1 MAEYA
6 DRYDVGSL
14 ESTERKYTDLQLV
27 KRLIVEYTFRYK
39 QIFFLVSVLMLA
51 KMLVVLAGPI
61 LYKVTIDYYI
71 GSTPPIELDPVAGF
85 IEQTARTLSGSGS
98 PSIEVILMSAA
109 VLYVLLSLFQWLIT
123 SLQTYYLE
131 KLGLLVIADIRGD
144 FFRQLG
150 QLSQSFFEHGN
161 TGKLVSRVTNDAEAL
176 KKILSTGVVG
186 LVSDSLMAI
195 AVLLVMVS
203 LDPQLALIALSIA
216 PVLAV
221 VSRVFQGLI
230 KNAWRVARRN
240 VASLT
245 GKVQDL
251 MYGAKV
257 TKALTQE
264 ERSLHE
270 FDTVNEQN
278 MQVQI
283 RAETV
288 SVAFS
293 SAVSL
298 LSSIMTAAIWYLG
311 GLQVLMVSRTLG
323 QLIAFNQYASAF
335 FSPIRN
341 LSLFYGEIQS
351 ALSGAERIFTILDIE
366 PDIFEASDP
375 VDLVDA
381 KGQLVFKDVSFSYVY
396 GRPVLNNISF
406 ETKPG
411 ERLALFGPTGA
422 GKSTIINLVG
432 RFYDPNEGV
441 VTIDGT
447 DLWDISF
454 SSLRENVSIV
464 LQEPFL
470 FSGSIEYNLKF
481 GKPEVT
487 DEEMMRVANLLGIH
501 ESIVKLVDKYDTEIM
516 ERGANL
522 SFGQQQLICLGRA
535 ILADPRILIFDEATS
550 SVDPYT
556 ESMIQNTLREEM
568 VNRTVIIIT
577 HRVSTVRD
585 ADRIILLDEGNMI
598 GIGTHDQL
606 VETSPLY
613 RKLCEMQLLNT
624 HKE

>member
-14 ESTERKYTDLQLV
+14 ERTEREYTDIQLV
-27 KRLIVEYTFRYK
+27 KRLVFEYSFKHKR
-39 QIFFLVSVLMLA
+39 IFFIVAVLVFT
-51 KMLVVLAGPI
+51 KMLVVLAEPY

-71 GSTPPIELDPVAGF
+71 SGTTLGETEPVAVFIEKIAGILSGTSTPSVE
-85 IEQTARTLSGSGS
+85 
-98 PSIEVILMSAA
+98 SIIMSAA
-109 VLYVLLSLFQWLIT
+109 FLYVILSLIQWVIT
-123 SLQTYYLE
+123 SLQTYYIE

-144 FFRQLG
+144 FFNHLG

-186 LVSDSLMAI
+186 LFADTLMASSI
-195 AVLLVMVS
+195 LLLMAS
-203 LDPQLALIALSIA
+203 LDLQLTLVALSIA

-221 VSRVFQGLI
+221 ISRVFQGLI

-270 FDTVNEQN
+270 FDQVNEQN
-278 MQVQI
+278 MQSQI

-293 SAVSL
+293 SSVTL
-298 LSSIMTAAIWYLG
+298 LSSIMIAAIWYLG
-311 GLQVLMVSRTLG
+311 GLQVLSVSRTLG
-323 QLIAFNQYASAF
+323 QLVAFNQYASSF
-335 FSPIRN
+335 FSPIQS

-351 ALSGAERIFTILDIE
+351 ALSGAERIFSVLDIE
-366 PDIFEASDP
+366 PDVIEVSDP

-381 KGQLVFKDVSFSYVY
+381 KGQLIFKDVSFSYVR
-396 GRPVLNNISF
+396 GRPVLSDIFF

-411 ERLALFGPTGA
+411 EKLALFGPTGA

-432 RFYDPNEGV
+432 RFYDPDEGMITV
-441 VTIDGT
+441 DGVN
-447 DLWDISF
+447 LRDISF
-454 SSLRENVSIV
+454 RTLRNTVSIV
-464 LQEPFL
+464 LQESFL

-481 GKPEVT
+481 GRPEAT
-487 DEEMMRVANLLGIH
+487 DEEMIRVARLLGIH
-501 ESIVKLVDKYDTEIM
+501 DTISKFRGKYGTEIM
-516 ERGANL
+516 ERGSNL

-535 ILADPRILIFDEATS
+535 ILADPRILLFDEATS

-556 ESMIQNTLREEM
+556 ESMIQNALREEL

-585 ADRIILLDEGNMI
+585 ADRIILLNEGLI
-598 GIGTHDQL
+598 EDIGTHDDL
-606 VETSPLY
+606 IERSSLY
-613 RKLCEMQLLNT
+613 RKLCEIQLVET
-624 HKE
+624 T

>member
-1 MAEYA
+1 MAEYT

-14 ESTERKYTDLQLV
+14 ESTERQYSDFQLIKRIITDYTLEYRSIFLLV
-27 KRLIVEYTFRYK
+27 TT
-39 QIFFLVSVLMLA
+39 LVFA
-51 KMLVVLAGPI
+51 KMLLVIASPYL
-61 LYKVTIDYYI
+61 LRVTIDYYI
-71 GSTPPIELDPVAGF
+71 NNKPPVEVDPIAGF
-85 IEQTARTLSGSGS
+85 IEYTARMLTGLST
-98 PSIEVILMSAA
+98 PNIEVLLMSAA
-109 VLYVLLSLFQWLIT
+109 ILFVIISILQWVVN
-123 SLQTYYLE
+123 SLQTYYIE

-144 FFRQLG
+144 FFSHLG

-161 TGKLVSRVTNDAEAL
+161 TGKLVSRVTNDAESL

-186 LVSDSLMAI
+186 LFADSLMLVANLLLMAAMDLQLTLI
-195 AVLLVMVS
+195 VL
-203 LDPQLALIALSIA
+203 IIA
-216 PVLAV
+216 PLLAG
-221 VSRVFQGLI
+221 VSHAFQGLI

-270 FDTVNEQN
+270 FDEVNEQN
-278 MQVQI
+278 MQAQI

-293 SAVSL
+293 STVIL

-311 GLQVLMVSRTLG
+311 GLQVLLASRTLG
-323 QLIAFNQYASAF
+323 QLVAFNQYASSF
-335 FSPIRN
+335 FSPIRS
-341 LSLFYGEIQS
+341 LSLLYGEIQS
-351 ALSGAERIFTILDIE
+351 ALSGAERIFSVLDIK
-366 PDIFEASDP
+366 PDVLEASNP
-375 VDLVDA
+375 VDLEDVE
-381 KGQLVFKDVSFSYVY
+381 GHLVFKDVSFSYVQ
-396 GRPVLNNISF
+396 GRSVLSDVSF
-406 ETKPG
+406 ETIPG

-432 RFYDPNEGV
+432 RFYDPKKGII
-441 VTIDGT
+441 TIDGVN
-447 DLWDISF
+447 LRDISF
-454 SSLRENVSIV
+454 RSLRKTVSIV

-481 GKPEVT
+481 GRPEAT
-487 DEEMMRVANLLGIH
+487 NEEMIRVAKLLGIH
-501 ESIVKLVDKYDTEIM
+501 DTISKFREKYVTEIM

-556 ESMIQNTLREEM
+556 ESMIQYALREEM
-568 VNRTVIIIT
+568 INRTVIIIT
-577 HRVSTVRD
+577 HRISTVRD
-585 ADRIILLDEGNMI
+585 ADRIILLNEGRIEDTGN
-598 GIGTHDQL
+598 HKEL
-606 VETSPLY
+606 NERSPLY
-613 RKLCEMQLLNT
+613 RKLCEMQLVEI
-624 HKE
+624 K

>member
-14 ESTERKYTDLQLV
+14 ERTEREYTDIQLV
-27 KRLIVEYTFRYK
+27 KRLVFEYSFKHKR
-39 QIFFLVSVLMLA
+39 IFFIVAVLVFA
-51 KMLVVLAGPI
+51 KMLIVLAGPY

-71 GSTPPIELDPVAGF
+71 SGTTLGETEPVAVF
-85 IEQTARTLSGSGS
+85 IENIAGILSGTSA
-98 PSIEVILMSAA
+98 PSVESILMSAA
-109 VLYVLLSLFQWLIT
+109 FLYVILSLIQWLIT
-123 SLQTYYLE
+123 SLQTYYIE

-144 FFRQLG
+144 FFNHLG
-150 QLSQSFFEHGN
+150 RLSQSFFEHGN

-186 LVSDSLMAI
+186 LFADTLMASSI
-195 AVLLVMVS
+195 LLLMAS
-203 LDPQLALIALSIA
+203 LDLQLTLIALSIA

-221 VSRVFQGLI
+221 ISRVFQGLI

-270 FDTVNEQN
+270 FDQVNEQN
-278 MQVQI
+278 MQSQI

-293 SAVSL
+293 SSVTL

-311 GLQVLMVSRTLG
+311 GLQVLSVSRTLG
-323 QLIAFNQYASAF
+323 QLVAFNQYASSF
-335 FSPIRN
+335 FSPIQS

-351 ALSGAERIFTILDIE
+351 ALSGAERIFSVLDIE
-366 PDIFEASDP
+366 PDVLEVSDP
-375 VDLVDA
+375 VDLVDS
-381 KGQLVFKDVSFSYVY
+381 KGQLIFKDVSFSYVR
-396 GRPVLNNISF
+396 GRPVLSDISF

-411 ERLALFGPTGA
+411 EKLALFGPTGA

-432 RFYDPNEGV
+432 RFYDPEEGMITV
-441 VTIDGT
+441 DGEN
-447 DLWDISF
+447 LRDISF
-454 SSLRENVSIV
+454 RSLRNTVSIV

-470 FSGSIEYNLKF
+470 FSGTIEYNLKF
-481 GKPEVT
+481 GRPEAT
-487 DEEMMRVANLLGIH
+487 DEEMIRVARLLGIH
-501 ESIVKLVDKYDTEIM
+501 DTILKFRGKYGTEIM
-516 ERGANL
+516 ERGSNL

-535 ILADPRILIFDEATS
+535 ILANPRILLFDEATS

-556 ESMIQNTLREEM
+556 ESMIQNALREEL

-585 ADRIILLDEGNMI
+585 ADRIILLNEGLI
-598 GIGTHDQL
+598 EDIGTHDDL
-606 VETSPLY
+606 IERSFLY
-613 RKLCEMQLLNT
+613 RKLCEIQLVET
-624 HKE
+624 T

>member
-14 ESTERKYTDLQLV
+14 ESTERKYTDIQLV

-71 GSTPPIELDPVAGF
+71 GSTPPVELDPVAGF
-85 IEQTARTLSGSGS
+85 IEQIARTLSGSGS

-131 KLGLLVIADIRGD
+131 KLGLRVIADIRGD

-161 TGKLVSRVTNDAEAL
+161 TGKLVSRITNDAEAL

-186 LVSDSLMAI
+186 LVSDSLMAV

-270 FDTVNEQN
+270 FDMVNEQN

-323 QLIAFNQYASAF
+323 QLIAFNQYASSF

-366 PDIFEASDP
+366 PDIVEASDP

-381 KGQLVFKDVSFSYVY
+381 KGQLVFKDVSFSYVP

-447 DLWDISF
+447 DLRDISF

-501 ESIVKLVDKYDTEIM
+501 ESISKLVDKYDTEIM

-585 ADRIILLDEGNMI
+585 ADRIILLDEGNMV

-613 RKLCEMQLLNT
+613 RKLCEIQLVDT
-624 HKE
+624 KK

>member
-1 MAEYA
+1 MAEYT

-14 ESTERKYTDLQLV
+14 ESTERQYSDFQLIKRIITDYTLEYRSIFLLV
-27 KRLIVEYTFRYK
+27 TT
-39 QIFFLVSVLMLA
+39 LVFA
-51 KMLVVLAGPI
+51 KMLLVIASPYL
-61 LYKVTIDYYI
+61 LRVTIDYYI
-71 GSTPPIELDPVAGF
+71 NNKPPVEVDPIAGF
-85 IEQTARTLSGSGS
+85 IEYTARMLTGLST
-98 PSIEVILMSAA
+98 PNIEVLLMSAA
-109 VLYVLLSLFQWLIT
+109 ILFVIISILQWVVN
-123 SLQTYYLE
+123 SLQTYYIE

-144 FFRQLG
+144 FFSHLG

-161 TGKLVSRVTNDAEAL
+161 TGKLVSRVTNDAESL

-186 LVSDSLMAI
+186 LFADTLMVVAILLLMASMDLQLTLI
-195 AVLLVMVS
+195 VL
-203 LDPQLALIALSIA
+203 IIA
-216 PVLAV
+216 PLLAG
-221 VSRVFQGLI
+221 VSRAFQGLI

-270 FDTVNEQN
+270 FDEVNEQN
-278 MQVQI
+278 MQAQI

-293 SAVSL
+293 STVIL

-311 GLQVLMVSRTLG
+311 GLQVLLASRTLG
-323 QLIAFNQYASAF
+323 QLVAFNQYASSF
-335 FSPIRN
+335 FSPIRS
-341 LSLFYGEIQS
+341 LSLLYGEIQS
-351 ALSGAERIFTILDIE
+351 ALSGAERIFSVLDIK
-366 PDIFEASDP
+366 PDVLEASNP
-375 VDLVDA
+375 VDLEDVE
-381 KGQLVFKDVSFSYVY
+381 GHLVFKDVSFSYVQD
-396 GRPVLNNISF
+396 RSVLSDVSF
-406 ETKPG
+406 ETIPG

-432 RFYDPNEGV
+432 RFYDPKKGII
-441 VTIDGT
+441 TIDGVN
-447 DLWDISF
+447 LRDISF
-454 SSLRENVSIV
+454 RSLRKTVSIV

-481 GKPEVT
+481 GRPEAT
-487 DEEMMRVANLLGIH
+487 NEEMIRVAKLLGIH
-501 ESIVKLVDKYDTEIM
+501 DTISKFREKYVTEIM

-556 ESMIQNTLREEM
+556 ESMIQYALREEM
-568 VNRTVIIIT
+568 INRTVIIIT

-585 ADRIILLDEGNMI
+585 ADRIILLNEGRIEDKGN
-598 GIGTHDQL
+598 HEEL
-606 VETSPLY
+606 NERSSLY
-613 RKLCEMQLLNT
+613 RKLCEMQLVEI
-624 HKE
+624 K